1 MGGRGGGGRWAAG
14 AADGSRV
21 MGVGCLM
28 TGVNIQKAECKTES
42 GGGAEGGGA
51 GARWCCGTAAVV
63 LGAAAT
69 AAERQGQTQ
78 LERYLC

>member
-1 MGGRGGGGRWAAG
+1 MGGRGGRWVTG
-14 AADGSRV
+14 DGCRV
-21 MGVGCLM
+21 PNDGCE
-28 TGVNIQKAECKTES
+28 QKAECKTES